1 MVYIQQA
8 MNPALEHRK
17 RGSPHYPCIHAIS
30 IREDSLD
37 NLPDLEFQL

>member
-1 MVYIQQA
+1 MVCNQQA

-17 RGSPHYPCIHAIS
+17 RGFPHHYPLVIS
-30 IREDSLD
+30 IRGDSLD